1 MAETKVAQ
9 VRTSGTRVSLENTG
23 DLVFMYDE
31 ASAGAIRQAYPA
43 WAAGGHSWAPLARE
57 ARQLAHEGALVV
69 FEAGEAATI
78 EAEFGR
84 AAGLTEAERAKAA
97 WLRPQT
103 ARLVLP
109 TGKLRVE
116 TLDSLRLTD
125 EPATDEG
132 TVLEVPPG
140 AYVVT
145 LERLDRAA
153 MPDGG
158 AGFPD
163 EVILLWP
170 ESGPSAPMPAEALLR
185 YPVLRPRWGTWSVA
199 DGVATGEVV
208 WAMVGA
214 GTNLD
219 AGAIA
224 RLRLRPGMRLVATLG
239 PQTHQALY
247 LGNLDQQAWRE
258 LVGPA
263 ALDAAAAR
271 EPDLARAYMYLN
283 AGPTGEPMPALAFHD
298 FTGAPRPWAALEPG
312 MPVSVRA
319 LPDPVFVAPDDAW
332 SHMWQVADGGLST
345 EVVGC
350 GLADLVLGAPP
361 EALASLGAA
370 PGAPLSLVVAGETRK
385 LWWVAEERLAGLLQE
400 QAVAG
405 DLVGWLMPHWELGDR
420 RVLRVRALAGGETG
434 VSVPVGTPVTLH
446 KQLVPS

>member
-1 MAETKVAQ
+1 M
-9 VRTSGTRVSLENTG
+9 VRAKGTRVALENTG
-23 DLVFMYDE
+23 DLVFLYDE
-31 ASAGAIRQAYPA
+31 ASEGAIRSAYPA
-43 WAAGGHSWAPLARE
+43 FANGHSWDPVARE
-57 ARQLAHEGALVV
+57 ARQLAHEGALVA
-69 FEAGEAATI
+69 FEVGEPTTV

-84 AAGLTEAERAKAA
+84 AAGLSAAERARAA

-103 ARLVLP
+103 ARIVLP

-125 EPATDEG
+125 EPIEDEG

-140 AYVVT
+140 AYTLT

-170 ESGPSAPMPAEALLR
+170 EVGPSAAMPAEALLR
-185 YPVLRPRWGTWSVA
+185 YPVARPRWGAWSVQ
-199 DGVATGEVV
+199 DGVATGEVA

-224 RLRLRPGMRLVATLG
+224 RLGLRPGMRLEATIG
-239 PQTHQALY
+239 PQTHRAVY

-271 EPDLARAYMYLN
+271 EPDLARAYMHLN
-283 AGPTGEPMPALAFHD
+283 PGPAGEPLPALAFHD
-298 FTGAPRPWAALEPG
+298 FTGVPRPWAALELG
-312 MPVSVRA
+312 MRVSVRA
-319 LPDPVFVAPDDAW
+319 LPDPVFPAPDDAW
-332 SHMWQVADGGLST
+332 TAMWQVADGGLKI

-350 GLADLVLGAPP
+350 GADDLVLGAPP
-361 EALASLGAA
+361 EALAKLGAA
-370 PGAPLSLVVAGETRK
+370 PGGPMTLELGGETRK
-385 LWWVAEERLAGLLQE
+385 LWWVAEERLAGLLRE
-400 QAVAG
+400 QAGAG
-405 DLVGWLMPHWELGDR
+405 VLVGWLMPHWELGDR

-434 VSVPVGTPVTLH
+434 ITVPVGSTAVLRT
-446 KQLVPS
+446 